1 MIEITV
7 FTKKD
12 EYVGIESKGHAGYAE
27 EGTDI
32 VCSAVSALM
41 INTVN
46 AVEVFTND
54 KFTCNQ
60 KEGYLEF
67 HLTNSTSDSTELLM
81 KTLVMGITDIQ
92 DNYGDKYI
100 KLEFKEV

>member
-12 EYVGIESKGHAGYAE
+12 EYVGIESKGHAGYAKAGE
-27 EGTDI
+27 DI
-32 VCSAVSALM
+32 VCAAASALM

-46 AVEVFTND
+46 AIEVFTGD

-60 KEGYLEF
+60 QDGYLEL
-67 HLTNSTSDSTELLM
+67 HLTGAMCEKSELLM
-81 KTLVMGITDIQ
+81 KTLVMGLTGIQ
-92 DNYGDKYI
+92 ENYGDKYI
-100 KLEFKEV
+100 KIEFKED

>member
-12 EYVGIESKGHAGYAE
+12 DFIGIESKGHAGYAE
-27 EGTDI
+27 HGSDI
-32 VCSAVSALM
+32 ICSAASALM

-46 AVEVFTND
+46 AVEAFTDD

-60 KEGYLEF
+60 REGYLEF
-67 HLTNSTSDSTELLM
+67 HLTKSISQSSELLM

-92 DNYGDKYI
+92 DNYGNEYI